1 MCLGFALN
9 QAPKLQGKT
18 RPTRAQALK
27 VLISSSSLS
36 ASACTSAWV
45 GGLGDGPDPVLSQLS
60 TSNTVLAGPPRK
72 VPLPTLI
79 SVFSFQ
85 HFSFSVRSLNQSGEL
100 AAHFA

>member
-1 MCLGFALN
+1 VF
-9 QAPKLQGKT
+9 
-18 RPTRAQALK
+18 
-27 VLISSSSLS
+27 
-36 ASACTSAWV
+36 
-45 GGLGDGPDPVLSQLS
+45 SQLS

-100 AAHFA
+100 PAHFAGDDRRVIRRPISSFSLQPLAFSL

>member
-1 MCLGFALN
+1 MF
-9 QAPKLQGKT
+9 
-18 RPTRAQALK
+18 
-27 VLISSSSLS
+27 
-36 ASACTSAWV
+36 
-45 GGLGDGPDPVLSQLS
+45 SQLS

-85 HFSFSVRSLNQSGEL
+85 YFSFSVHSLNQSGEL